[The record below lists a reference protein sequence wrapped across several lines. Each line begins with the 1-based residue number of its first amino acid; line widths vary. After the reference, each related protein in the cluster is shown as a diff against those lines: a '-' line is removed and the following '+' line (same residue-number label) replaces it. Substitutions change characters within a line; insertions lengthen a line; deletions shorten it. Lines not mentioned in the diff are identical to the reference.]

1 VRRSAVTARA
11 PKRFRARVRVRGLRP
26 GVYRLEVSAAERG
39 TTLGKLRVSRRI
51 EIR

>member
-1 VRRSAVTARA
+1 
-11 PKRFRARVRVRGLRP
+11 VRGLRP